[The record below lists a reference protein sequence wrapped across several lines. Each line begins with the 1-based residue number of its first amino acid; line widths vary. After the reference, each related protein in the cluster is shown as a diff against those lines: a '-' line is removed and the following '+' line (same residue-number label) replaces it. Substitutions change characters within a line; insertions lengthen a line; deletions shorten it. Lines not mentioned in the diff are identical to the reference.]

1 MPFKISISSE
11 FVCALISF
19 AGVIISALISK
30 NVAKTAANKEIE
42 KMKLSWEREDMVTSE
57 EEFSEMTAAVARY
70 ASSFRTFDFRDAMGK
85 LAAVRAKESGA
96 LAEALDVLYQIVSRG
111 HRAEIETQLSK
122 VIAVKRSIKIQNSS
136 KN

>member
-11 FVCALISF
+11 YACALISF

-42 KMKLSWEREDMVTSE
+42 KMKLTWEREDVVTSE
-57 EEFSEMTAAVARY
+57 DEFSEMTAAVARY
-70 ASSFRTFDFRDAMGK
+70 ASSFRSTELRDALGK

-96 LAEALDVLYQIVSRG
+96 LAEALDVLYQTVSTGYRT
-111 HRAEIETQLSK
+111 EIETQLSR
-122 VIAVKRSIKIQNSS
+122 VIAMKHSLKTQNSS